1 VLRFS
6 SDTIKPRERIEF
18 WDDLLARTLTPF
30 RTEPA
35 GEHVFRVE
43 VGMQMAGE
51 LPIVTVDG
59 VGYRGTRGPTEMAR
73 SGDHFYAASIQLGG
87 QAVLR
92 CRDEE
97 WQLTPG
103 DVFLLDTMHEV
114 AFGLERPYRHLV
126 VKLPKQL
133 IEERVRRPDL
143 LCGSILPQGHP
154 LAMLFA
160 GYLAAG
166 FQVADRLSPATAAMF
181 NRHLTD
187 LLVEAFV
194 RDGAEITNGQGVRAA
209 RLRAIAVTRRRAS

>member
-1 VLRFS
+1 
-6 SDTIKPRERIEF
+6 
-18 WDDLLARTLTPF
+18 
-30 RTEPA
+30 
-35 GEHVFRVE
+35 
-43 VGMQMAGE
+43 
-51 LPIVTVDG
+51 
-59 VGYRGTRGPTEMAR
+59 
-73 SGDHFYAASIQLGG
+73 
-87 QAVLR
+87 
-92 CRDEE
+92 
-97 WQLTPG
+97 
-103 DVFLLDTMHEV
+103 MHEV

-154 LAMLFA
+154 LAVLFA

-166 FQVADRLSPATAAMF
+166 FQVADRFSPAAAAMF

-209 RLRAIAVTRRRAS
+209 RLRAIKADVSDNLGRGEVTVNAVALRQGVTPRYIQLLFEEEGTTFTAFSLEMRLKRSHAMLRDPCFTHWTISAIALEAGFSDLSYFNRSFRQRYGVTPSEVRAEALRPGVPSSC